1 MGVYWGTKR
10 HSWLSYVSFW
20 LSISFFM
27 VFLIEVFIL
36 KTLSNSSVQ
45 IVKYFYFIFVPVNI
59 FLSLKLLF
67 KKNEKKALPI
77 FSFIVSLLFT
87 ILILVLALATTGNS
101 FKESVI
107 SHSSFLLLQGNNKWR
122 MDKESISLS
131 LI

>member
-20 LSISFFM
+20 LSISFFI

-45 IVKYFYFIFVPVNI
+45 IVKYFYFILVPVNI

-67 KKNEKKALPI
+67 KKNEKKSLPI

-87 ILILVLALATTGNS
+87 ILILVLALAATGK
-101 FKESVI
+101 F
-107 SHSSFLLLQGNNKWR
+107 F
-122 MDKESISLS
+122 
-131 LI
+131 

>member
-20 LSISFFM
+20 LSISFFI

-77 FSFIVSLLFT
+77 FSFIVSLLFA
-87 ILILVLALATTGNS
+87 ILIIVLVLAAIGKV
-101 FKESVI
+101 FWGEWYK
-107 SHSSFLLLQGNNKWR
+107 
-122 MDKESISLS
+122 SLS
-131 LI
+131 FFICGSLTICKSVNAVSL

>member
-27 VFLIEVFIL
+27 VFLIEVFIF

-87 ILILVLALATTGNS
+87 ILILVLSLAATGK
-101 FKESVI
+101 F
-107 SHSSFLLLQGNNKWR
+107 F
-122 MDKESISLS
+122 
-131 LI
+131 